1 MRRSRLFFF
10 AALAVAIAVI
20 AMPSANAAVTVH
32 LVGVGSSAI
41 WTTAALAAYNLSG
54 GSTNGAQ
61 HYTIKGSCTSGNCAQ
76 IHDVR
81 SASIL
86 LEGGN
91 LWVVWNSAQTAA
103 FAYISVDSVIGVRA
117 FFAQPRAQ
125 LEIDPETET
134 TTAGQNL
141 IASSLWGTDAPS
153 IPAAIYNALNNAAVT
168 AAFTTNRPEDMK
180 MAECRVASALGAAL
194 PTGYYGSKGLG
205 YGTSCT
211 TIQPASIQSYVV
223 PGTTADP
230 VDFNLTGTD
239 PITGDAIPGF
249 ATLEVGATPLV
260 FFINRSNANGLGQ
273 PGFFTNM
280 AQGNLQSLFSGA
292 DCESNAFGDPGPLDV
307 PVVVVLREP
316 LSGTMNTTEY
326 TTFYTSS
333 SHVSQETGINLADP
347 NTNPLDLTCTAGGG
361 VRVRAI
367 GTSQE
372 VAGVKSN
379 TFLPN
384 PDTIGYIFFSYGN
397 VSSIAGSPD
406 YGYLQFNGV
415 DPINASYTN
424 GELPTCTPP
433 R

>member
-1 MRRSRLFFF
+1 MT
-10 AALAVAIAVI
+10 
-20 AMPSANAAVTVH
+20 TVM
-32 LVGVGSSAI
+32 
-41 WTTAALAAYNLSG
+41 
-54 GSTNGAQ
+54 
-61 HYTIKGSCTSGNCAQ
+61 
-76 IHDVR
+76 
-81 SASIL
+81 
-86 LEGGN
+86 
-91 LWVVWNSAQTAA
+91 
-103 FAYISVDSVIGVRA
+103 F
-117 FFAQPRAQ
+117 
-125 LEIDPETET
+125 
-134 TTAGQNL
+134 
-141 IASSLWGTDAPS
+141 
-153 IPAAIYNALNNAAVT
+153 
-168 AAFTTNRPEDMK
+168 
-180 MAECRVASALGAAL
+180 
-194 PTGYYGSKGLG
+194 
-205 YGTSCT
+205 
-211 TIQPASIQSYVV
+211 
-223 PGTTADP
+223 
-230 VDFNLTGTD
+230 
-239 PITGDAIPGF
+239 
-249 ATLEVGATPLV
+249 
-260 FFINRSNANGLGQ
+260 GQ

-424 GELPTCTPP
+424 GELPTCPVDPQSSFATSYTANNIATKPVCQILSTSHVLP
-433 R
+433 